1 MKHTNSLSGKTDV
14 WMVYRVNRD
23 TLDMRKQ
30 QGVLA
35 VTFTITI
42 IIITQYYYYNYD
54 CGLQKK

>member
-1 MKHTNSLSGKTDV
+1 
-14 WMVYRVNRD
+14 MVYRVNRD

-42 IIITQYYYYNYD
+42 ITQYYYYNYD